1 MEISRSQL
9 SLFEVKP
16 SKPLIHCG
24 KGMKTKRT
32 SIEVL
37 FVICLGEQD
46 ATDLFLESG

>member
-1 MEISRSQL
+1 MEISRIQL
-9 SLFEVKP
+9 ILFEVRP
-16 SKPLIHCG
+16 SKLLIYCG